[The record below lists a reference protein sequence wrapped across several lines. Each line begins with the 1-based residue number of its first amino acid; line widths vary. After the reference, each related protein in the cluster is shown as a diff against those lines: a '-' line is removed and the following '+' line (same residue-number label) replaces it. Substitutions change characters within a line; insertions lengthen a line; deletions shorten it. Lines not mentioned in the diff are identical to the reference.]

1 MFRDIGIYCGFTRI
15 RIFSIPDPR
24 VKKSTRSGSRSGF
37 RIRIRIHWPL
47 LTGSETL
54 VRYWLH
60 LECVVCV
67 LRFFNTLCYRSKCTG
82 SEEAVQ
88 NRLESIAEQWELLTQ
103 KTSEKSMKLKEAN
116 RQRTFIAA
124 VKDLDF
130 WLGEVE
136 ALLTTDELGQSIFL
150 IRPLS

>member
-1 MFRDIGIYCGFTRI
+1 M
-15 RIFSIPDPR
+15 
-24 VKKSTRSGSRSGF
+24 
-37 RIRIRIHWPL
+37 
-47 LTGSETL
+47 
-54 VRYWLH
+54 
-60 LECVVCV
+60 
-67 LRFFNTLCYRSKCTG
+67 
-82 SEEAVQ
+82 Q

-136 ALLTTDELGQSIFL
+136 ALLTTDELGQSTVPYPTLVIEPVRINQCSGSTDPHVFGPPGSGSISQRYGSGSGSFYHQAKIVRKTLIPTFL
-150 IRPLS
+150 

>member
-1 MFRDIGIYCGFTRI
+1 
-15 RIFSIPDPR
+15 
-24 VKKSTRSGSRSGF
+24 
-37 RIRIRIHWPL
+37 
-47 LTGSETL
+47 
-54 VRYWLH
+54 
-60 LECVVCV
+60 
-67 LRFFNTLCYRSKCTG
+67 LCTCRSKCTG

-136 ALLTTDELGQSIFL
+136 ALLTTDELGQSTVL
-150 IRPLS
+150 IRP

>member
-1 MFRDIGIYCGFTRI
+1 
-15 RIFSIPDPR
+15 
-24 VKKSTRSGSRSGF
+24 
-37 RIRIRIHWPL
+37 
-47 LTGSETL
+47 
-54 VRYWLH
+54 
-60 LECVVCV
+60 
-67 LRFFNTLCYRSKCTG
+67 
-82 SEEAVQ
+82 VQ

-136 ALLTTDELGQSIFL
+136 ALLTTDELGRFIVVDPGSGVFLPTRSGSAMIFPDPYHINL
-150 IRPLS
+150 DL